1 MIMANELTIKDE
13 AAIAVS
19 EKFDLGELIKPLQKE
34 IFLFD
39 TYISGVT
46 HLVDMTVL
54 ERIKTGDKV
63 IFQREPDNR
72 YDDKA
77 IMVLND
83 QKEKLGYVPEKDNVV
98 FSRLMDAGK
107 KLTGKVNEIKDKHG
121 FTQVAIGIYLV
132 DF

>member
-1 MIMANELTIKDE
+1 MANEIVIKDD
-13 AAIAVS
+13 AAIALT
-19 EKFDLGELIKPLQKE
+19 EQFDIGELIKPLQKE

-39 TYISGVT
+39 TYIAGT
-46 HLVDMTVL
+46 MHLQDHSVISKLNV
-54 ERIKTGDKV
+54 GDKV

-77 IMVLND
+77 IMVQNTL
-83 QKEKLGYVPEKDNVV
+83 KEKLGYVPEKDNVV

-107 KLTGKVNEIKDKHG
+107 MLTGKINEIKDKHG

>member
-1 MIMANELTIKDE
+1 MANEIVIKDE
-13 AAIAVS
+13 AAIAVA
-19 EKFDLGELIKPLQKE
+19 EKFNLGELIKPLQKE

-46 HLVDMTVL
+46 HLEDMTVL

-107 KLTGKVNEIKDKHG
+107 MLTGKVNEIKDKHG
-121 FTQVAIGIYLV
+121 FIQVAIGIYLV

>member
-1 MIMANELTIKDE
+1 MGNEIVIKDD
-13 AAIAVS
+13 AAIALA
-19 EKFDLGELIKPLQKE
+19 ENFDIGELIKPLQKE

-39 TYISGVT
+39 TYIAGTT
-46 HLVDMTVL
+46 HLGDPTVL
-54 ERIKTGDKV
+54 EKIKTGDKV
-63 IFQREPDNR
+63 VFQREPDNR

-83 QKEKLGYVPEKDNVV
+83 AKEKLGYVPEKDNVV

-107 KLTGKVNEIKDKHG
+107 MLTGRINDIKDKHG
-121 FTQVAIGIYLV
+121 FMQVAIGIYLV

>member
-1 MIMANELTIKDE
+1 MANEIVIKDD
-13 AAIAVS
+13 AAIALI
-19 EKFDLGELIKPLQKE
+19 EQFDIGELIKPLQKE

-39 TYISGVT
+39 TYIAGT
-46 HLVDMTVL
+46 MHLQDTSVISKLNV
-54 ERIKTGDKV
+54 GDKV

-77 IMVLND
+77 ILILNTL
-83 QKEKLGYVPEKDNVV
+83 KEKLGYVPEKDNVV

-107 KLTGKVNEIKDKHG
+107 MLTGKINEIKDKHG

>member
-1 MIMANELTIKDE
+1 MANELTIKDE

-46 HLVDMTVL
+46 HLDDITVL

-107 KLTGKVNEIKDKHG
+107 MLTGKVNEIKDKHG
-121 FTQVAIGIYLV
+121 FIQVAIGIYLV

>member
-1 MIMANELTIKDE
+1 MANELTIKDE

-46 HLVDMTVL
+46 HLDDITVL

-83 QKEKLGYVPEKDNVV
+83 QKETLGYVPEKDNVV

-107 KLTGKVNEIKDKHG
+107 MLTGKVNEIKDKHG
-121 FTQVAIGIYLV
+121 FIQVAIGIYLV

>member
-1 MIMANELTIKDE
+1 MANELTIKDE

-39 TYISGVT
+39 TYIAGVT
-46 HLVDMTVL
+46 HLEDMTVL

-83 QKEKLGYVPEKDNVV
+83 QKEKLGYVPEK
-98 FSRLMDAGK
+98 RQRGLLKTHGRRQDAHRQGK
-107 KLTGKVNEIKDKHG
+107 
-121 FTQVAIGIYLV
+121 
-132 DF
+132 

>member
-46 HLVDMTVL
+46 HLEDMTVL

-63 IFQREPDNR
+63 IFMREPDNR

-107 KLTGKVNEIKDKHG
+107 MLTGKVNEIKDKHG
-121 FTQVAIGIYLV
+121 FIQVAIGIYLV

>member
-1 MIMANELTIKDE
+1 MGNEIVIKDDS
-13 AAIAVS
+13 AIALT
-19 EKFDLGELIKPLQKE
+19 EQFDIGELIKPLQKE

-39 TYISGVT
+39 TYIAGTT
-46 HLVDMTVL
+46 HLGDPTVL
-54 ERIKTGDKV
+54 GRIKTGDKV
-63 IFQREPDNR
+63 VFQREPDNR

-83 QKEKLGYVPEKDNVV
+83 TKEKLGYVPEKDNVV

-107 KLTGKVNEIKDKHG
+107 MLTGRINDIKDKHG
-121 FTQVAIGIYLV
+121 FIQVAIGIYLI

>member
-1 MIMANELTIKDE
+1 MGNEIVLKDD
-13 AAIAVS
+13 AAIALT
-19 EKFDLGELIKPLQKE
+19 EQFDIGELIKPLQKE

-39 TYISGVT
+39 TYIAGTT
-46 HLVDMTVL
+46 HLQDHSVISKLNV
-54 ERIKTGDKV
+54 GDKV

-77 IMVLND
+77 IMVLNE

-107 KLTGKVNEIKDKHG
+107 MLTGKINGIKDKHG
-121 FTQVAIGIYLV
+121 FTQVTIGIYLV

>member
-1 MIMANELTIKDE
+1 MANELTIKDE

-46 HLVDMTVL
+46 HLEDMTVL

-107 KLTGKVNEIKDKHG
+107 MLTGKVNEIKDKHG
-121 FTQVAIGIYLV
+121 FIQVAIGIYLI